1 MLFIPPYSETVT
13 GYIWN
18 SQWVGDVARY
28 DCYGNMACGVM
39 THMPS
44 REWGGGGGEGRGE
57 GRERKGGKRVGMR

>member
-1 MLFIPPYSETVT
+1 M
-13 GYIWN
+13 
-18 SQWVGDVARY
+18 ARY

-57 GRERKGGKRVGMR
+57 GRERKGGKRGGMR